1 MRVRIAKWGGRR
13 REMMMTV
20 MMTSWFSSSPTKHR
34 DWRGSCLRVHDEDD
48 DARRM
53 YYFPCIHFCEKSVTW
68 WWCWMKMMMTM
79 IQIEKTDLNWRVD
92 KFADV
97 VWFDRRCNR
106 RRDSNAIRMWFRCD
120 SDVIQM
126 LETVSWCFGKKLR
139 RQRWWCRETNGL
151 WWLNCVVSLM
161 PSVQWC
167 GQFHPANESSSDP
180 AFLAA

>member
-1 MRVRIAKWGGRR
+1 MRVRIAKWEGRR

-34 DWRGSCLRVHDEDD
+34 DWRGSCLRVH

-97 VWFDRRCNR
+97 VVWFDRRCNR

-126 LETVSWCFGKKLR
+126 WFRCLKQCLDVLVKSYDDKDDDAKKP
-139 RQRWWCRETNGL
+139 
-151 WWLNCVVSLM
+151 M
-161 PSVQWC
+161 D
-167 GQFHPANESSSDP
+167 FDD
-180 AFLAA
+180 